1 MQAFGEEYNDWGEL
15 ISSSRE
21 PLGGHDWQGWIYI
34 YTFFANLEKCLAYS
48 VVPRIGSGR
57 IEIEAEHSGKS
68 QRIIRQ
74 RFPAQSLIII
84 DMILLV
90 II

>member
-1 MQAFGEEYNDWGEL
+1 MADTTGRCGSKITHFV
-15 ISSSRE
+15 
-21 PLGGHDWQGWIYI
+21 
-34 YTFFANLEKCLAYS
+34 TNLEKCRAYS

-68 QRIIRQ
+68 RRIIRQ
-74 RFPAQSLIII
+74 RFPAQSLVII
-84 DMILLV
+84 DMILLM